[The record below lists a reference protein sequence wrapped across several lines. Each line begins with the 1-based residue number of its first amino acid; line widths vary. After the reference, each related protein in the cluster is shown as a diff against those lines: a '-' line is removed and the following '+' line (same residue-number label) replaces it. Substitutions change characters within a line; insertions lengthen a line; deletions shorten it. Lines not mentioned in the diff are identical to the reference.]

1 MATEEPLAAQP
12 AQRASTEQS
21 AGHEVIDIQE
31 TRCCVV
37 GGGPAGAMLALL
49 LARKGIPVVLL
60 EEHLNFDRDF
70 RGDTIHPA
78 TLEVLNEIGLA
89 DKVLELPHSELHTLT
104 FQAADGPITVA
115 DFRHLRTRYPYI
127 AILPQK
133 DFLDLITAEARRS
146 PNFRLV
152 MGARVEELVEEGG
165 AVRGVRY
172 RGQDGWHEVRAPLT
186 VGADGRFS
194 RVRRLAG
201 FTPIET
207 SPPMDV
213 LWFRVPRQ
221 PGDPTESFGRLGNGH
236 VVVALRRVD
245 QWQVG
250 YVIPKGS
257 YQALHAAGLE
267 ALRLAVAELAPE
279 LAENMPGLQDW
290 KQVSLL
296 AVAANRLPR
305 WYRLGL
311 LLIGDAA
318 HTMSP
323 IAGVGINYAIQDA
336 VVAANV
342 LGDPL
347 KAGKVELRNL
357 VAVQRRR
364 EWPTRFIQ
372 GAQTLVQRGAVRDAL
387 RARGPIRMPGW
398 FRVVLGLPGVRWL
411 LPRLVG
417 IGLWPVH
424 VKDAQELRSCW
435 PVDRE
440 SKT

>member
-1 MATEEPLAAQP
+1 MATVEH
-12 AQRASTEQS
+12 S
-21 AGHEVIDIQE
+21 AEHEVIDTQE

-37 GGGPAGAMLALL
+37 GGGPAGAMLTLL

-60 EEHLNFDRDF
+60 EEHRNFDRDF

-89 DKVLELPHSELHTLT
+89 DKVLELPHSELHTMT
-104 FQAADGPITVA
+104 FQTMDSSVTVS
-115 DFRHLRTRYPYI
+115 DFRRLKTRYPYI
-127 AILPQK
+127 AMLPQK

-165 AVRGVRY
+165 VVRGVRY

-194 RVRRLAG
+194 RLRRLAG

-236 VVVALRRVD
+236 VLIALHRFD

-257 YQALHAAGLE
+257 YQTLHAAGLE
-267 ALRLAVAELAPE
+267 ALRLAVADLAPE
-279 LAENMPGLQDW
+279 LAENMAGLQDW

-296 AVAANRLPR
+296 SVASNRLPR
-305 WYRLGL
+305 WYRPGL

-323 IAGVGINYAIQDA
+323 VAGVGINYAIQDA

-342 LGDPL
+342 LGEPL
-347 KAGKVELRNL
+347 KAGRVEPRDLA
-357 VAVQRRR
+357 AVQRRR

-372 GAQTLVQRGAVRDAL
+372 GAQTLAQKRVVTDAL
-387 RARGPIRMPGW
+387 RSRGPIRIPGW
-398 FRVVLGLPGVRWL
+398 VRLVLGLPGVRWL
-411 LPRLVG
+411 PPRLVG

-424 VKDAQELRSCW
+424 VKDAQELRGK
-435 PVDRE
+435 PQPAP
-440 SKT
+440 

>member
-1 MATEEPLAAQP
+1 MATEEPQAAQP
-12 AQRASTEQS
+12 AHRPGAEQS
-21 AGHEVIDIQE
+21 EEHEVSDTQE

-49 LARKGIPVVLL
+49 LVRQGIPVILL

-70 RGDTIHPA
+70 RGDTLHPS

-104 FQAADGPITVA
+104 FQTADGPITVT
-115 DFRHLRTRYPYI
+115 DFRHLKTRYPYI
-127 AILPQK
+127 AMLPQK

-165 AVRGVRY
+165 VVRGVRY
-172 RGQDGWHEVRAPLT
+172 RGQNGWHEMRALLT

-221 PGDPTESFGRLGNGH
+221 SGGPTESFGRLGNGH
-236 VVVALRRVD
+236 VLIALHRFD

-279 LAENMPGLQDW
+279 LAENVAGLPDW
-290 KQVSLL
+290 RQVSLL
-296 AVAANRLPR
+296 AVASNRLPR
-305 WYRLGL
+305 WYRPGL

-342 LGDPL
+342 LGAPL
-347 KAGKVELRNL
+347 TAGNVELRNL
-357 VAVQRRR
+357 AAVQRRR

-372 GAQTLVQRGAVRDAL
+372 SVQTLVQKQVVTDAL
-387 RARGPIRMPGW
+387 RSRGPIRMPGW
-398 FRVVLGLPGVRWL
+398 VRFVLGLPGVRWL
-411 LPRLVG
+411 PPRLIG

-424 VKDAQELRSCW
+424 VRDAQMLR
-435 PVDRE
+435 RA
-440 SKT
+440 